1 MKINLDDDFHYFPPD
16 FYKEHDRVYKE
27 WQKHKDKCEAE
38 RKRRMDLEAKERMQL
53 AKAAMSEI
61 FKENEGTDAFSIKG
75 KELVLV
81 VPKDVKE
88 IRAEGEALHHC
99 VGSYVEDVAK
109 GLTSIYFVRKASEP
123 ETPYYTMEFKNGRV
137 WQCRGNRN
145 CSMTTEVFA
154 FTQVF
159 AQKMNEYMKKQE
171 AVKYAG

>member
-1 MKINLDDDFHYFPPD
+1 
-16 FYKEHDRVYKE
+16 
-27 WQKHKDKCEAE
+27 
-38 RKRRMDLEAKERMQL
+38 MDLEAKERMQL

-75 KELVLV
+75 KGLVLV
-81 VPKDVKE
+81 VPKNAQE

-99 VGSYVEDVAK
+99 VGSYVKDVAK

-123 ETPYYTMEFKNGRV
+123 GIPYYTMEYKNGKV
-137 WQCRGNRN
+137 MQCRGNRN
-145 CSMTTEVFA
+145 CGMTPEVQA

-159 AQKMNEYMKKQE
+159 EQKMEEYMKKHEE